1 MILNAGIVIHIKS
14 NNKVGHNEKCTKKRQ
29 TRIQEE
35 PGKSKNVSLYEWAK
49 LNNTIFKPDQAS
61 RSFQTVF
68 VFALSIVY
76 VTFKGTKDLEDFDK
90 TSKP

>member
-1 MILNAGIVIHIKS
+1 M
-14 NNKVGHNEKCTKKRQ
+14 
-29 TRIQEE
+29 
-35 PGKSKNVSLYEWAK
+35 YEWAK
-49 LNNTIFKPDQAS
+49 LNNTILKPDQAS